1 MKNQPKNRLDIKRWN
16 IFRPIDGPLLFLLG
30 VLATFGMLVLYSA
43 ASESI
48 HTLSS
53 QAVHLLIAFCALCIC
68 ANIKPEVYET
78 LAPYLYLGG
87 ILLLLVVM
95 GIGHIDKGAK
105 RWLNLGFIRIQPSE
119 MLKLVLPI
127 TLAAFLA
134 PLKSQPQPK
143 QILIALALIAVPF
156 YLVMKQPDLGTAIMI
171 AMSGA
176 WVVFIC
182 GIGLRY
188 LIAAGISILTIIPVG
203 WHFLHTYQKNRI
215 LTFLDP
221 ENDPL
226 GAGYH
231 IIQSK
236 IAIGS
241 GGILGKGYLHGTQTH
256 LQFLPEH
263 ATDFIYAVVGEE
275 FGLLGCMLVLGLL
288 FAIFLRCIW
297 MTTQTNN
304 YFSRYLITAIAA
316 SFLLE
321 GLVNI
326 GMVTGLLPVVGVP
339 LPFVSYGGSALL
351 TLGAGFGIIM
361 SLQSHRTL
369 W

>member
-1 MKNQPKNRLDIKRWN
+1 MTAS
-16 IFRPIDGPLLFLLG
+16 IFKSLGSLRPNLFRNVDWPLLALISLL
-30 VLATFGMLVLYSA
+30 AAFGLLVLFSA
-43 ASESI
+43 ANGSERALI
-48 HTLSS
+48 S
-53 QAVHLLIAFCALCIC
+53 QASHLLIAFAVFCIC
-68 ANIKPEVYET
+68 ANIKPEVYEA

-95 GIGHIDKGAK
+95 GIGHVDKGAR
-105 RWLNLGFIRIQPSE
+105 RWLNLGIIRIQPSE
-119 MLKLVLPI
+119 MMKLILPI
-127 TLAAFLA
+127 MLASYLGKIKTK
-134 PLKSQPQPK
+134 PNLK
-143 QILIALALIAVPF
+143 QISIALALIAMPF
-156 YLVMKQPDLGTAIMI
+156 ILVMKQPDLGTAIMI
-171 AMSGA
+171 AAAGL
-176 WVVFIC
+176 WVVFLC
-182 GIGLRY
+182 GINYRY
-188 LIAAGISILTIIPVG
+188 LAVAAIGLLTAVPVA
-203 WHFLHTYQKNRI
+203 WHFLHTYQKKRI

-221 ENDPL
+221 QQDPL

-236 IAIGS
+236 IALGS
-241 GGILGKGYLHGTQTH
+241 GGLVGKGFMHGTQTH

-263 ATDFIYAVVGEE
+263 RTDFIYAVVGEE
-275 FGLLGCMLVLGLL
+275 FGLLGCCFILGLL
-288 FAIFLRCIW
+288 FVIFLRCLW
-297 MTTQTNN
+297 LTSKTNN
-304 YFSRYLITAIAA
+304 LFSRYLITAIAA

-361 SLQSHRTL
+361 SLQSNKTL

>member
-1 MKNQPKNRLDIKRWN
+1 MSAYQNSTFKAKRWR
-16 IFRPIDGPLLFLLG
+16 IFRSIDWPLITMISLL
-30 VLATFGMLVLYSA
+30 AAFGMVVLFSA
-43 ASESI
+43 ANESNRVLI
-48 HTLSS
+48 S
-53 QAVHLLIAFCALCIC
+53 QASHLLIAFAVFCIC
-68 ANIKPEVYET
+68 ANIKPEFYET
-78 LAPYLYLGG
+78 LAPYLYIAG
-87 ILLLLVVM
+87 ILLLLIVM
-95 GIGHIDKGAK
+95 GIGHVDKGAR
-105 RWLNLGFIRIQPSE
+105 RWLNLGIIRIQPSE
-119 MLKLVLPI
+119 LMKLILPI
-127 TLAAFLA
+127 TLASYFSRIKIKPNLAQIAF
-134 PLKSQPQPK
+134 
-143 QILIALALIAVPF
+143 ALLLVAVPF
-156 YLVMKQPDLGTAIMI
+156 VIVMKQPDLGTALMI
-171 AMSGA
+171 AAAGV
-176 WVVFIC
+176 WVIFLC
-182 GIGLRY
+182 GLDYRY
-188 LIAAGISILTIIPVG
+188 LIAALLGFITAAPIA
-203 WHFLHTYQKNRI
+203 WHFLHAYQKKRI

-221 ENDPL
+221 QQDPL

-241 GGILGKGYLHGTQTH
+241 GGLSGKGFLHGTQTH

-263 ATDFIYAVVGEE
+263 TTDFIYAVVGEE
-275 FGLLGCMLVLGLL
+275 FGFMGCCLILGLL

-297 MTTQTNN
+297 LTSQTKN

-361 SLQSHRTL
+361 SLQANKTL

>member
-1 MKNQPKNRLDIKRWN
+1 MHSYQTNTLKTGSWR
-16 IFRPIDGPLLFLLG
+16 IFSNFDWTLITLIALL
-30 VLATFGMLVLYSA
+30 ASFGMLVLFSA
-43 ASESI
+43 ANESQRVLI
-48 HTLSS
+48 S
-53 QAVHLLIAFCALCIC
+53 QASHLLLAFAVFCIC
-68 ANIKPEVYET
+68 ANIKPEVYEA
-78 LAPYLYLGG
+78 LAPYLYIGG
-87 ILLLLVVM
+87 VALLLIVM
-95 GIGHIDKGAK
+95 GVGHVDKGAR

-119 MLKLVLPI
+119 LMKLILPI
-127 TLAAFLA
+127 MLASFFGRIKVKPTL
-134 PLKSQPQPK
+134 PQ
-143 QILIALALIAVPF
+143 IGIALTLIAIPF
-156 YLVMKQPDLGTAIMI
+156 ALVMKQPDLGTALMI
-171 AMSGA
+171 AAAGL
-176 WVVFIC
+176 WVVFLC
-182 GIGLRY
+182 GLDYRY
-188 LIAAGISILTIIPVG
+188 LIAALIAGITAIPVA
-203 WHFLHTYQKNRI
+203 WHFLHQYQKKRI

-221 ENDPL
+221 QQDPL

-241 GGILGKGYLHGTQTH
+241 GGLAGKGFLHGTQTH

-263 ATDFIYAVVGEE
+263 TTDFIYAVVGEE
-275 FGLLGCMLVLGLL
+275 FGLLGCCLILGLL

-297 MTTQTNN
+297 LTARTKN

-361 SLQSHRTL
+361 SLQANKTL